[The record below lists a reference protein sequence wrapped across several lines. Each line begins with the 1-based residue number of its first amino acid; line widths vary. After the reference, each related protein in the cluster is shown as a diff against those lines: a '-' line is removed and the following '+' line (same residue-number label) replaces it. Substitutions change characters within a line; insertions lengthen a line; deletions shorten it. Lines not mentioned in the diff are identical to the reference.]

1 MSRVAVNGIIGQR
14 QRRSPGASPMKEAN
28 KIGFFFGAGA
38 ERCYCL
44 PSGAGYVYDTLC
56 TRKEE
61 LYKALEKFYSGRVLE
76 GYAKNYQ
83 AEFLFYSNRHAYRR
97 MIELS
102 TRSALG
108 INYDSKETDNK
119 DIVELCFGSKVS
131 SDKHKTYRAIVQKAY
146 DKYRK
151 CRSRDSEVSKVENS
165 IDSILKVLYMLSL
178 NDALK
183 LEEIKDI
190 NEFWEINRNLKSDLY
205 YRLFEGVENKKSEK
219 DDVGFEQYD
228 ALSKD
233 DKNFIASFVRN
244 NLKYYGVIEQDFSTI
259 INPQRAGPVKF
270 WRLVNYF
277 WSAFFS
283 ILKPMLKLSSKYRHL
298 VDDEN
303 LNYEELLNTSVDGR
317 PFLIE
322 VLQHLVSDD
331 YLEEC
336 TNKVKKKSYYAVLR
350 EESKKGNVPIDF
362 VLTTNYTPYVKT
374 LGLEDKKNNKYCYLA
389 GSVFQFE
396 FPYELRTIDVRDN
409 ASEIK
414 SSDLVFPYIMTQAPV
429 KPIIESR
436 LIGEYSKAINHLNG
450 CDLLII
456 LGYSLGENDNHINSL
471 LREYI
476 TKPGRKMLIC
486 HYYNPSDPATCQSIP
501 EEEERESLY
510 KKLRVKK
517 DEVADKIDLLPH
529 DGNAF
534 SLTED
539 IKKRLYK

>member
-1 MSRVAVNGIIGQR
+1 MA
-14 QRRSPGASPMKEAN
+14 K

-38 ERCYCL
+38 ERCYRL
-44 PSGAGYVYDTLC
+44 PSGADYVHDTLC

-61 LYKALEKFYSGRVLE
+61 LYKALKKFYSGRVLE
-76 GYAKNYQ
+76 GYAKDYQ

-97 MIELS
+97 MIEMS
-102 TRSALG
+102 VQSALDLDLDADG
-108 INYDSKETDNK
+108 TREKIIGYCLGVNGSHGSEDEHGRQREIAEDAYNRFHNNNTSSSLNEDFIKQ
-119 DIVELCFGSKVS
+119 IV
-131 SDKHKTYRAIVQKAY
+131 
-146 DKYRK
+146 
-151 CRSRDSEVSKVENS
+151 
-165 IDSILKVLYMLSL
+165 KVLYMLSL
-178 NDALK
+178 SDDLGKK
-183 LEEIKDI
+183 LVGNIKDFKSK
-190 NEFWEINRNLKSDLY
+190 NKYLKSKLY
-205 YRLFEGVENKKSEK
+205 HRLFKGIKREKNTFEEDLVSFKLYDELSE
-219 DDVGFEQYD
+219 
-228 ALSKD
+228 D

-259 INPQRAGPVKF
+259 INPQKAGPVKF

-283 ILKPMLKLSSKYRHL
+283 ILKPMIKLSSKYRHL

-303 LNYEELLNTSVDGR
+303 LNYEDLLNTSVDGR
-317 PFLIE
+317 LFLIE
-322 VLQHLVSDD
+322 VLQHLASDD

-336 TNKVKKKSYYAVLR
+336 TNKVKKKSYYAVLK

-409 ASEIK
+409 AGEIK

-476 TKPGRKMLIC
+476 TKPEKKMLIC
-486 HYYNPSDPATCQSIP
+486 HYNNSSDPATCQSIP
-501 EEEERESLY
+501 EEEVKVSLY

-517 DEVADKIDLLPH
+517 DEVADKIDLILH
-529 DGNAF
+529 DGNAAG
-534 SLTED
+534 LAEE
-539 IKKRLYK
+539 IKDHISG